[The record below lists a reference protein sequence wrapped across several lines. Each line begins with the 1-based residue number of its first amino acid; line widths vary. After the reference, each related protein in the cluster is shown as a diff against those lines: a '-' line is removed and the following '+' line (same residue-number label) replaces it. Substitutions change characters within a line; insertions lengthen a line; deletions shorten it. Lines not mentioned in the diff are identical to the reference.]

1 MEYLWVEI
9 EFDGTLGRT
18 AATFK
23 VVQIVWAELS
33 RQIDQ
38 REGLLT
44 QLVSTPNERND
55 AGISYWCP
63 ASAWA
68 VV

>member
-1 MEYLWVEI
+1 
-9 EFDGTLGRT
+9 
-18 AATFK
+18 
-23 VVQIVWAELS
+23 
-33 RQIDQ
+33 
-38 REGLLT
+38 LLT